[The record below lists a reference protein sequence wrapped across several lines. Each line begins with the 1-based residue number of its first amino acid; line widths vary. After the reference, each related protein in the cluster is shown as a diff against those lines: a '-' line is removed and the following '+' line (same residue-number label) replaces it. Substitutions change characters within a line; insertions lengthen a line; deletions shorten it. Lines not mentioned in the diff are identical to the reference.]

1 MDEREAETARK
12 QVNAAQRRS
21 GLSWEKVFAEADA
34 DGSGTLTQA
43 ELKQV
48 IREKL
53 GLRSTINDHD
63 VKALFE
69 HVDCDC
75 SGSIE
80 LEELL
85 DYMRTGSVQDD
96 SDEANLVKNA
106 KRVERVQQAI
116 SLAFSKISSNEAD
129 IRKLFHDIDPDGDG
143 TLSEFEFM
151 GFVRDDLK
159 LSIWNCKKKDL
170 MAFYHYLDKDG
181 DGLDVDD
188 LVDYVCRGEAGA
200 YLKDRQEK
208 PRGFGAALGPMA
220 DAEKELGNAEFKKGN
235 YDQAIVHFTNAGAPG
250 ADRHLRPTYRQQLL
264 KDVSADYNMSR
275 KLHKARPVVSNM
287 PGFANSGRA
296 LRPADRFGSS
306 MSRTVSADLPPI
318 NAPRPRPKPVRI
330 ESCKS
335 LNRIIDT
342 LNKADVGVKLPP
354 LRV

>member
-1 MDEREAETARK
+1 MAPVLDPLTERFFVVRQK
-12 QVNAAQRRS
+12 VNAAQRRS

-151 GFVRDDLK
+151 GFVREDLK

-208 PRGFGAALGPMA
+208 PRGFGAALGPIA
-220 DAEKELGNAEFKKGN
+220 DAEKELGNAEFRKGN
-235 YDQAIVHFTNAGAPG
+235 YDQAIVHFTNAGAPVG
-250 ADRHLRPTYRQQLL
+250 AAGGFGAQQSFVAPSSGPERESMVLNPAPGMFV
-264 KDVSADYNMSR
+264 DERV
-275 KLHKARPVVSNM
+275 KAMAMVHSPAPNEM
-287 PGFANSGRA
+287 AGATEASGWDMVDAMRAWGGTA
-296 LRPADRFGSS
+296 LRNMGAQQSTV
-306 MSRTVSADLPPI
+306 RTM
-318 NAPRPRPKPVRI
+318 
-330 ESCKS
+330 
-335 LNRIIDT
+335 
-342 LNKADVGVKLPP
+342 GMM
-354 LRV
+354 